1 MAMKYSYGIIVLAVI
16 ALLLWIAVF
25 STKKE
30 REINEYMH
38 TTRVDTVFVRD
49 TIYLQKTYFKTKL
62 RITYDTLRD
71 TISTLPFVAQ
81 LDTIDYITCDTL
93 LIRYT
98 YPANEFEYILRR
110 KPIERETQYI
120 YRYDTLRI
128 NTVRQEVSNGYLQ
141 YIIGAIGGFIIGRSI
156 K

>member
-1 MAMKYSYGIIVLAVI
+1 MAMKYSYGIIVLVVI

-30 REINEYMH
+30 RGINEYIH
-38 TTRVDTVFVRD
+38 TTRVDTVIVRD

-93 LIRYT
+93 SIRYT

-110 KPIERETQYI
+110 KPILRDTQYI

>member
-1 MAMKYSYGIIVLAVI
+1 MAIKYSYRIIVLAVI

-38 TTRVDTVFVRD
+38 TTRVDTVIVRD

-93 LIRYT
+93 SIRYT

-120 YRYDTLRI
+120 YLYDTLRI

>member
-38 TTRVDTVFVRD
+38 TTRVDTVIVRD

-93 LIRYT
+93 SIRYT

-110 KPIERETQYI
+110 KPIERDTPYI

>member
-1 MAMKYSYGIIVLAVI
+1 MKYSYGIIVLAVI

-38 TTRVDTVFVRD
+38 TTRVDTVLVHD

-93 LIRYT
+93 SIRYT

-110 KPIERETQYI
+110 KPIVRDTQYI

>member
-1 MAMKYSYGIIVLAVI
+1 MAIKYSCGIIVLAVI

-38 TTRVDTVFVRD
+38 TTRVDTVLVRD

-71 TISTLPFVAQ
+71 TISTLPFIAQ

-93 LIRYT
+93 SIRYT

-110 KPIERETQYI
+110 KPIERDTHYI

>member
-30 REINEYMH
+30 RERNEYMH
-38 TTRVDTVFVRD
+38 TTRVDTVIVRD

-93 LIRYT
+93 SIRYT
-98 YPANEFEYILRR
+98 YPANEFEYVLRR
-110 KPIERETQYI
+110 KPILRDTQYI